1 MSELDKAV
9 QDICELFRI
18 AFPQGARVYALMTV
32 LKGVAEIE
40 DEDQAGIISPEWENQ
55 DNYNWEICYTVR
67 GSFERS
73 GGFLVD

>member
-1 MSELDKAV
+1 
-9 QDICELFRI
+9 
-18 AFPQGARVYALMTV
+18 MTV